1 MLAGPISLAAA
12 RLISVLLVLLA
23 ATTVYNS
30 FVAPTPG
37 NRVRPTAAALL
48 SGTVSACTYG
58 SQPYYFVDSEGAQF
72 NETPTSWQIRAYD
85 PRCQPRAL
93 ADTLVS
99 ADRSNSSRTVSDVG
113 GDGCSVDSDRQLTVI
128 IYGDRYARPTP
139 AARSQ
144 RRVPVQLGA
153 PVHKRGQL
161 NVFHSLHRPSERKN
175 DPNGIPGIR
184 CPPCQL

>member
-99 ADRSNSSRTVSDVG
+99 AD
-113 GDGCSVDSDRQLTVI
+113 GCSVDSDRQLTVI